1 MLQQQEANEA
11 LRRQRQKEVMEQI
24 EQEDLDIR
32 IDEKVKRKKAA
43 GGLSGRKR
51 SPLALAPIQ

>member
-1 MLQQQEANEA
+1 
-11 LRRQRQKEVMEQI
+11 MEQI

-32 IDEKVKRKKAA
+32 IDEKSKKKKAA
-43 GGLSGRKR
+43 VSSRKR

>member
-1 MLQQQEANEA
+1 
-11 LRRQRQKEVMEQI
+11 MEQI

-51 SPLALAPIQ
+51 SPLALAPI